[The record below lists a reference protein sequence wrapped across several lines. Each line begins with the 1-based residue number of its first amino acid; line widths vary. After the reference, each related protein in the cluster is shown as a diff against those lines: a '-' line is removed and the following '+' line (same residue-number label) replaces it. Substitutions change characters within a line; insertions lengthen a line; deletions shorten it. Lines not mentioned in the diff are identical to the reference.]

1 MLCSKNSLA
10 ALPQSINAYLTKAL
24 DLVKYWILTKFP
36 FIFLWKQCGGSL
48 LLVLVCCF
56 TTAAQLLSSR
66 MEIQNYDLRTDGLT
80 D

>member
-10 ALPQSINAYLTKAL
+10 ALPQSINAYLTEAL

-36 FIFLWKQCGGSL
+36 FIFLWKQHIAWWKSAAGGGL
-48 LLVLVCCF
+48 L
-56 TTAAQLLSSR
+56 LLSSR

>member
-36 FIFLWKQCGGSL
+36 FIFLWKQRGGSL
-48 LLVLVCCF
+48 LLVVCCC
-56 TTAAQLLSSR
+56 TVCCCTVAQ
-66 MEIQNYDLRTDGLT
+66 QKYDLRTDVLT